1 MKHNS
6 KRKTQSTNIINS
18 HTLDIH
24 HSKYIE
30 KNKDVQKQINYYEKE
45 LKETLFEIKKLEIE
59 ILNNNYNLINND
71 DLISVIN
78 NENTINNDNL
88 ISVINND
95 NYNNTKLIMFIDKKI
110 DYEIKLNELKR
121 DYDDT
126 SYYTET
132 SDILFKYY
140 DIFERGDTTNTPSS
154 FNNNNSIPVNS
165 ILTYFKAQCIPE
177 KKKEDVYTCVKNK
190 TELESN
196 KSELLTKYISL
207 TDKNFVPVCQNHKDK
222 CEYCES
228 TDMVVMNIE
237 GYMYCLNCNN
247 MEFIIIDNEKPYYKD
262 PPKEVTYFSYKRINH
277 FNEWLSKI
285 QAKETTNIPDD
296 VYDKILLEI
305 KKQRITNMADI
316 HCNQIKSILKSLKKN
331 KYYEH
336 IAHIIYRLNG
346 VPTPSLSPDLE
357 EKLRSMFK
365 QIQIPF
371 WTHSPPKRKNFL
383 SYSYV
388 LHKMIQL
395 LEKDEYLPCFQL
407 LRSREKLAAQDA
419 IWKLICKDLGWQ
431 FYPSL

>member
-6 KRKTQSTNIINS
+6 KRKTQSSNIINS

-30 KNKDVQKQINYYEKE
+30 KNKDVQKQILYYETE
-45 LKETLFEIKKLEIE
+45 LKETLYEIKNIEIE
-59 ILNNNYNLINND
+59 ILNNDNSIINN
-71 DLISVIN
+71 
-78 NENTINNDNL
+78 
-88 ISVINND
+88 
-95 NYNNTKLIMFIDKKI
+95 KLIKFIDKKI
-110 DYEIKLNELKR
+110 DCEMKLNDLKR
-121 DYDDT
+121 DYDET

-140 DIFERGDTTNTPSS
+140 DIFERGESLNTSSS
-154 FNNNNSIPVNS
+154 FNNNQIPVNS
-165 ILTYFKAQCIPE
+165 ILSYFKSQCIPE
-177 KKKEDVYTCVKNK
+177 KQKEDVYTCAKNK
-190 TELESN
+190 TELEGN

-207 TDKNFVPVCQNHKDK
+207 TDKNFVPVCQDNKDK

-296 VYDKILLEI
+296 VYDKILIEI

-316 HCNQIKSILKSLKKN
+316 HCSQIKSILKSLEKN

-419 IWKLICKDLGWQ
+419 VWKLICKDLGWQ

>member
-6 KRKTQSTNIINS
+6 KRKTQSNNIINS

-45 LKETLFEIKKLEIE
+45 LKVTIFEIENAEIK
-59 ILNNNYNLINND
+59 ILNNDFINVN
-71 DLISVIN
+71 
-78 NENTINNDNL
+78 NTINDETIFSKN
-88 ISVINND
+88 S
-95 NYNNTKLIMFIDKKI
+95 KLIKLLDKKI
-110 DYEIKLNELKR
+110 DCEIKLNELKR
-121 DYDDT
+121 DYDDA

-140 DIFERGDTTNTPSS
+140 DIFERGDTTSTAS
-154 FNNNNSIPVNS
+154 FNNNTLPVNS
-165 ILTYFKAQCIPE
+165 ILTYFKSQCIPE
-177 KKKEDVYTCVKNK
+177 KKEEDVYTFVKNK
-190 TELESN
+190 SEIESN

-207 TDKNFVPVCQNHKDK
+207 TDKNFVPACQNHKDK

-316 HCNQIKSILKSLKKN
+316 RCNQIKSILKSLKKN

-407 LRSREKLAAQDA
+407 LRSREKLAAQDD

>member
-6 KRKTQSTNIINS
+6 KRKTQSSNIINS

-30 KNKDVQKQINYYEKE
+30 KNKDVQKQILYYETE
-45 LKETLFEIKKLEIE
+45 LKETLYEIKNIEIE
-59 ILNNNYNLINND
+59 ILNNDNCIINN
-71 DLISVIN
+71 
-78 NENTINNDNL
+78 
-88 ISVINND
+88 
-95 NYNNTKLIMFIDKKI
+95 KLIKFIDKKI
-110 DYEIKLNELKR
+110 DCEMKLNDLKR
-121 DYDDT
+121 DYDET

-140 DIFERGDTTNTPSS
+140 DIFERGESLNTSSS
-154 FNNNNSIPVNS
+154 FNSNQIPVNS
-165 ILTYFKAQCIPE
+165 ILSYFKSQCIPE
-177 KKKEDVYTCVKNK
+177 KQKEDVYTCAKNK
-190 TELESN
+190 TELEGN

-207 TDKNFVPVCQNHKDK
+207 TDKNFVPVCQDNKDK

-296 VYDKILLEI
+296 VYDKILIEI

-316 HCNQIKSILKSLKKN
+316 HCSQIKSILKSLEKN

-419 IWKLICKDLGWQ
+419 VWKLICKDLGWQ

>member
-6 KRKTQSTNIINS
+6 KRKTQRTNLINS

-30 KNKDVQKQINYYEKE
+30 RNKDVQKQIDYYNTE
-45 LKETLFEIKKLEIE
+45 LCIIE
-59 ILNNNYNLINND
+59 NAIANND
-71 DLISVIN
+71 GIN
-78 NENTINNDNL
+78 KFNL
-88 ISVINND
+88 V
-95 NYNNTKLIMFIDKKI
+95 TFIDKKI
-110 DYEIKLNELKR
+110 DYELKLIDLKR
-121 DYDDT
+121 DYDNST
-126 SYYTET
+126 YYTET
-132 SDILFKYY
+132 SDILFRYY
-140 DIFERGDTTNTPSS
+140 DTFENGEASNTFSKKQIPS
-154 FNNNNSIPVNS
+154 NS
-165 ILTYFKAQCIPE
+165 ILTYFKCPDESAIVNN
-177 KKKEDVYTCVKNK
+177 DSDDSNK
-190 TELESN
+190 TDSESN
-196 KSELLTKYISL
+196 KSELLTKFISL
-207 TDKNFVPVCQNHKDK
+207 TDKNFIPACNDNEEK
-222 CEYCES
+222 CEHCGSNE
-228 TDMVVMNIE
+228 MVVMNIE
-237 GYMYCLNCNN
+237 GYMYCLSCNN

-296 VYDKILLEI
+296 VYDKILIEI

-316 HCNQIKSILKSLKKN
+316 RCNQIKFILKSLKKN

-346 VPTPSLSPDLE
+346 VPTPSLSPELE

-395 LEKDEYLPCFQL
+395 LEKDEYLSCFQL
-407 LRSREKLAAQDA
+407 LRSREKLAAQDS
-419 IWKLICKDLGWQ
+419 IWKLICKDLEWQ